1 MAAGCGYGWTFV
13 QTDQKSC
20 NEHCTSLGLTCLS
33 ASDNDGDC
41 GIKTGVMKNDVE
53 QGTQA
58 FCDVGCCGDMMCY
71 CEPSGLKN
79 QTQGIVAGGG
89 GCSELISG
97 TKMANIGC
105 TDDLAIMSMPGV
117 TLCDVCCETCGG
129 AAVCSPAPAED
140 TEAPQTETT
149 AAPEAADGATKVI
162 TATLT
167 LTGLTTDGAKAI
179 EPAIKAALAAKANV
193 AESAV
198 TITGYAATGRRLAE
212 ARRLSGVEVKFAIE
226 VPEAQATAMT
236 STVKAIEPAALVTEI
251 VSQVETLG
259 LADALKAAD
268 PDADLSSVTAEMSDP
283 VAADPTPEP
292 DLLDSAAGVAALLLG
307 AFVLQ

>member
-1 MAAGCGYGWTFV
+1 M
-13 QTDQKSC
+13 
-20 NEHCTSLGLTCLS
+20 
-33 ASDNDGDC
+33 
-41 GIKTGVMKNDVE
+41 
-53 QGTQA
+53 
-58 FCDVGCCGDMMCY
+58 
-71 CEPSGLKN
+71 
-79 QTQGIVAGGG
+79 
-89 GCSELISG
+89 
-97 TKMANIGC
+97 
-105 TDDLAIMSMPGV
+105 
-117 TLCDVCCETCGG
+117 CCETCGG
-129 AAVCSPAPAED
+129 AAVCSPAPEED
-140 TEAPQTETT
+140 TTEPPQTETT
-149 AAPEAADGATKVI
+149 ATTPPEAADGATKVI

-292 DLLDSAAGVAALLLG
+292 AADPLDSAAGVAALLLG